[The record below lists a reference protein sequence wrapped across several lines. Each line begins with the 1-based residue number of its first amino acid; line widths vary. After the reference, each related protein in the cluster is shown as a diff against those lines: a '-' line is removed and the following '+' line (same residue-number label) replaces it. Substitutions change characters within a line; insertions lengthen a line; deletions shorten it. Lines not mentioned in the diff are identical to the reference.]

1 MGTAPYMSPEQV
13 EGGTIDARSDI
24 FSFGSVLY
32 ELLTGQRAFPGDS
45 GRPPIAQILR
55 DDPTP
60 VSSLAPAIPAD
71 LASIVAR
78 CLRKDRAR
86 RYQNMAD
93 VKVALEDV
101 RDALRSGPREH
112 DRPMPDGGGVSP
124 GRCYWAARSLP
135 PVTSHG
141 RMRLLMC
148 HRRVRCR

>member
-1 MGTAPYMSPEQV
+1 MIGTAPYMSPEQV

-32 ELLTGQRAFPGDS
+32 ELLTGQRAFAGDS

-60 VSSLAPAIPAD
+60 VSNLAPAFPRISR
-71 LASIVAR
+71 ASSSR

-101 RDALRSGPREH
+101 RDALRSGPREQQTSH
-112 DRPMPDGGGVSP
+112 AGSAVASRLDAVAGLRG
-124 GRCYWAARSLP
+124 ALP

-141 RMRLLMC
+141 R
-148 HRRVRCR
+148 VRAT